1 MTPIISTVVSA
12 AAQMISTEA
21 TTEIASAGASSFEN
35 LLSSAMQSMDKK
47 SSAAP
52 VVSSAAAPTVSSKA
66 SLAVAPAVSSAAAP
80 AVSSSAS
87 LAVAPVVNT
96 KADVPSQ
103 LVANESTQTTAAKNT
118 SITVQAPV
126 TSKFGINDLL
136 NALTQ
141 SSKEVPA
148 VQKEVESLKQLI
160 TKDLSN
166 QNIQSKELITK
177 EPLNKDLLTESKS
190 QPMTTVDLA
199 AKNTNDPTLSNVTNQ
214 LEIKSEKDLESS
226 DQNNVVNAQIMLAS
240 MLQQA
245 VPQTA
250 NNPEV
255 QPVTD
260 EALVSDKSLNSSLNK
275 QSSDQ
280 MSSFKKEATTD
291 IQTPSSKNVS
301 VNHTDLN
308 LNPGQ
313 IQNRLS
319 EGKNQEITK
328 QLSQLQAKYDL
339 GNSGTNR
346 DTSGSFVSAI
356 TPNVVNQVSDSTSS
370 ENNFSFLAKD
380 QSSMMLNGLENAS
393 LMNNSTNGM
402 QFAEHLSHKNHE
414 ISANK
419 TSTGSEQHIQTPF
432 QSPDWGPALNQRV
445 TWMIKDQLQNATIT
459 INPPNLGQIEVKLQ
473 TDQAQQTSV
482 HFMSNSPEVRQAIT
496 DHLGTLREMMSQS
509 GLQLG
514 QADVGARNQSSSEQ
528 YGSSANK
535 KGNREDFSLPEITS
549 TESSQGIGL
558 INTYA

>member
-1 MTPIISTVVSA
+1 MTPIISTVLSA
-12 AAQMISTEA
+12 ATQMIPPEASTEI
-21 TTEIASAGASSFEN
+21 TSIGASSFEN
-35 LLSSAMQSMDKK
+35 FLSSAMQSMDKK

-52 VVSSAAAPTVSSKA
+52 AVSSAVAPALSSKA
-66 SLAVAPAVSSAAAP
+66 SLAVAPI
-80 AVSSSAS
+80 
-87 LAVAPVVNT
+87 VNT

-103 LVANESTQTTAAKNT
+103 LVANESTQTSAAKNT

-126 TSKFGINDLL
+126 TSKLGINDLL

-148 VQKEVESLKQLI
+148 IQKEVESLKQLI

-177 EPLNKDLLTESKS
+177 DLSNQNIQSKELITKEPLNKDLLTKSKS

-199 AKNTNDPTLSNVTNQ
+199 AKNTNDPTLSNVINQ
-214 LEIKSEKDLESS
+214 LEIKSEKDLQST

-255 QPVTD
+255 QPAKD
-260 EALVSDKSLNSSLNK
+260 EVLLSDKSLNSSLNK

-280 MSSFKKEATTD
+280 MSSFNKEATID

-308 LNPGQ
+308 VNPGQ
-313 IQNRLS
+313 IQSRLS

-339 GNSGTNR
+339 GNSGANR
-346 DTSGSFVSAI
+346 DNSSSFVSAI

-380 QSSMMLNGLENAS
+380 QSSTMTNWLENAS
-393 LMNNSTNGM
+393 LVNHSTNGM
-402 QFAEHLSHKNHE
+402 QFAEHLNQKNLE
-414 ISANK
+414 VSANQIS
-419 TSTGSEQHIQTPF
+419 TSSEQHIQTPF

-445 TWMIKDQLQNATIT
+445 TWMIKDQMQNATIT
-459 INPPNLGQIEVKLQ
+459 INPAHLGQIEIKLQ

-482 HFMSNSPEVRQAIT
+482 QFMSNNPEVRQAIT
-496 DHLGTLREMMSQS
+496 DHLGTLREMMSQN

-535 KGNREDFSLPEITS
+535 KGNRQNFSLPEITS